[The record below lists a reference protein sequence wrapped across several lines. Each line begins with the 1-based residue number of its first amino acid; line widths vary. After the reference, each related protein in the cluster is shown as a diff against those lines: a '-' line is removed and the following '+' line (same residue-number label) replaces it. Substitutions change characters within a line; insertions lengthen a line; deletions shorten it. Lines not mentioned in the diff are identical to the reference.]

1 LALPP
6 ASRKAAVKRAG
17 APKKMAI
24 VRGSSGMGK
33 QPALLGRLRKQA
45 PHLLMLWGLEPMA
58 RIDLVRAGVD
68 PEVVDD
74 LDTTLGVGKERL
86 LKGLGVAPQTVSRN
100 RRAQTPLNAAD
111 SERVVGLAQLLER
124 VARWTPSD
132 DAVAAGFDPF
142 AWLGSWLTS
151 PNPALGGQR
160 PLALLDT
167 SDGRLLVDGVLA
179 TMESGVYV

>member
-1 LALPP
+1 MTLPP

-33 QPALLGRLRKQA
+33 QP
-45 PHLLMLWGLEPMA
+45 
-58 RIDLVRAGVD
+58 
-68 PEVVDD
+68 
-74 LDTTLGVGKERL
+74 
-86 LKGLGVAPQTVSRN
+86 
-100 RRAQTPLNAAD
+100 
-111 SERVVGLAQLLER
+111 
-124 VARWTPSD
+124 RWTPSD

>member
-1 LALPP
+1 MATPP
-6 ASRKAAVKRAG
+6 ASRKAAVKRAS
-17 APKKMAI
+17 APKTLTI
-24 VRGSSGMGK
+24 VRGSPGMGK
-33 QPALLGRLRKQA
+33 QEVVYRHLSKKAPRLRM
-45 PHLLMLWGLEPMA
+45 LLGLEPMA

-68 PEVVDD
+68 PVVVDD

-100 RRAQTPLNAAD
+100 RRLQTPLNAAD

-132 DAVAAGFDPF
+132 EAAAAGFDPF
-142 AWLGSWLTS
+142 AWLGTWLTS

-179 TMESGVYV
+179 TMESGAYV